1 MSERYDVQTCCHTH
15 SGSCL
20 GSNCAGLMQLIG
32 EFPLRELGAY
42 PDFGHMALDG
52 EDPAMGLATVA
63 THLSIVAAKDATHVE
78 QPGAGPSRGPFFT
91 HVGAG
96 SVNWERA
103 LRLLAKMGFTGSLVL
118 HTKYSFAESI
128 IRQWATTGRNHPTS
142 RF

>member
-1 MSERYDVQTCCHTH
+1 
-15 SGSCL
+15 
-20 GSNCAGLMQLIG
+20 MQLIG

-103 LRLLAKMGFTGSLVL
+103 LRLLAKIATGSFGKSKTLVNL
-118 HTKYSFAESI
+118 FCTNKIELSYKKL
-128 IRQWATTGRNHPTS
+128 
-142 RF
+142 